1 MRLEYQLILKCAR
14 TYHSGENQD
23 KIVDLLSRDLD
34 WNYILYWI
42 NYHGLIPLFYWTI
55 KEFQEQIDPDFFKV
69 IHDEFKKNACRNL
82 SLTQELLKIIQCFEA
97 KTIPVLAF
105 KGPVLA
111 QTVYQ
116 NLGLRQFIDLD
127 LLIPQHTV
135 HEASKTLI
143 QKGYQPQFEFKG
155 WQENQYSQ
163 IRPEHNFY
171 SSEKDLSI
179 DLHWSLISSALSFHE
194 NPQVIWEDR
203 NYQDRV
209 KLGNQTILTLSP
221 EALLL
226 FLCVHGA
233 KHDWSHLS
241 WVCDIGELLN
251 RYRDLDWQWIEQQ
264 VGHLGTQTMLEL
276 GLGLAYTYLDA
287 SLPEDWVKR
296 LENNHKV
303 QELGKLVEAEWFNL
317 KSEEKSLRL
326 MGKIYVQTMDSRR
339 DRLWYWFDYVLT
351 PTPLEW
357 EILPLPSSL
366 FFLYYPLRLLRL
378 LWKYCP
384 TWLKTQSLLGST
396 GNNN

>member
-1 MRLEYQLILKCAR
+1 MRLENELILNCAR
-14 TYHSGENQD
+14 TYHSGENKD
-23 KIVDLLSRDLD
+23 KILELLSRDID
-34 WNYILYWI
+34 WNYIFDWI

-55 KEFQEQIDPDFFKV
+55 KEFKDFVDPNFFQV
-69 IHDEFKKNACRNL
+69 IHTQFKQNAYHNL
-82 SLTQELLKIIQCFEA
+82 SLTQELIKIIQLFEA
-97 KTIPVLAF
+97 ETIPVLAF

-111 QTVYQ
+111 QVAYQ

-127 LLIPQHTV
+127 ILIPQKSV
-135 HEASKTLI
+135 SQASKILT
-143 QKGYQPQFEFKG
+143 QQGYLPQFQFKG
-155 WQENQYSQ
+155 WQENRYTQ

-194 NPQVIWEDR
+194 NPQLIWEDET
-203 NYQDRV
+203 YQDRV
-209 KLGNQTILTLSP
+209 KLANQTILTLSP

-251 RYRDLDWQWIEQQ
+251 RHQDLDWLWIEGQ

-276 GLGLAYTYLDA
+276 GLGLAHTYLDA
-287 SLPEDWVKR
+287 PIPEDWLKR
-296 LENNHKV
+296 LERNSKI
-303 QELGKLVEAEWFNL
+303 QELGELIEAQWFNGQ
-317 KSEEKSLRL
+317 SDESRLRL
-326 MGKIYVQTMDSRR
+326 MGQIYVQTMDSGR
-339 DRLWYWFDYVLT
+339 DRLWYWLDYVVT

-357 EILPLPSSL
+357 EILDLPSGL

-384 TWLKTQSLLGST
+384 PWLKPQSLLGST

>member
-1 MRLEYQLILKCAR
+1 MRLEHQLILKCAR

-23 KIVDLLSRDLD
+23 KIVGLLSRDLD
-34 WNYILYWI
+34 WNYIFDWI

-55 KEFQEQIDPDFFKV
+55 KEFQEQVNPNFFAL
-69 IHDEFKKNACRNL
+69 IHGEFKKNACRNL
-82 SLTQELLKIIQCFEA
+82 SLTQELIKIIQCFETA
-97 KTIPVLAF
+97 KIPVVAF

-116 NLGLRQFIDLD
+116 NLGFRQFVDLD
-127 LLIPQHTV
+127 ILIPPDCVSKASKLLIEQ
-135 HEASKTLI
+135 
-143 QKGYQPQFEFKG
+143 GYEPQFEFQG
-155 WQENQYSQ
+155 WQENRYTQ

-194 NPQVIWEDR
+194 NPQLIWEDK

-209 KLGNQTILTLSP
+209 KLGNKKILTLSP

-241 WVCDIGELLN
+241 WVCDIAELLH
-251 RYRDLDWQWIEQQ
+251 RYQDLDWLWIEQQ

-276 GLGLAYTYLDA
+276 GLGLAQTYLEA
-287 SLPEDWVKR
+287 PVPEDWVKR
-296 LENNHKV
+296 LESNSKI
-303 QELGKLVEAEWFNL
+303 QELGKLVEGQWFNSP
-317 KSEEKSLRL
+317 SEGNSLRL
-326 MGKIYVQTMDSRR
+326 MGQIYVQTMDSPR
-339 DRLWYWFDYVLT
+339 DRLWYWFDYVAT

-357 EILPLPSSL
+357 EILPLPSGL
-366 FFLYYPLRLLRL
+366 FFFYYPLRLFRL

-384 TWLKTQSLLGST
+384 SWLKPQSLLGST

>member
-1 MRLEYQLILKCAR
+1 MRLEHELILNCAR
-14 TYHSGENQD
+14 TYHSRENQD
-23 KIVDLLSRDLD
+23 TILDLLSRDLD

-42 NYHGLIPLFYWTI
+42 NYHGLIPLFYSTI
-55 KEFQEQIDPDFFKV
+55 KDLKDRVDPVFFEV
-69 IHDEFKKNACRNL
+69 IHYEFKQNACRNL
-82 SLTQELLKIIQCFEA
+82 FLTQELIKIIQLFEA
-97 KTIPVLAF
+97 EKVPVLAF
-105 KGPVLA
+105 KGPILA

-116 NLGLRQFIDLD
+116 NLGLRQFVDLD
-127 LLIPQHTV
+127 ILIPPDCVSQVSKLLIAQ
-135 HEASKTLI
+135 
-143 QKGYQPQFEFKG
+143 GYEPQFEFKG
-155 WQENQYSQ
+155 WQESRYTK

-194 NPQVIWEDR
+194 QPELIWENR

-209 KLGNQTILTLSP
+209 KLANKMILTLSP

-226 FLCVHGA
+226 FLSVHGA

-241 WVCDIGELLN
+241 WVCDVAELLH
-251 RYRDLDWQWIEQQ
+251 RYQDLDWLWIEQQ

-276 GLGLAYTYLDA
+276 GLGLAHTYLEA
-287 SLPEDWVKR
+287 PVPEDWVKR
-296 LENNHKV
+296 LENNPKI
-303 QELGKLVEAEWFNL
+303 QELGTLVEAQWFNSS
-317 KSEEKSLRL
+317 SEDNSLRL
-326 MGKIYVQTMDSRR
+326 MGQIYVQTMDSPR
-339 DRLWYWFDYVLT
+339 DRLWYWFDYVAT

-357 EILPLPSSL
+357 EILPLPSGL

-384 TWLKTQSLLGST
+384 PWLKPQSLLGST